1 MTVVEMTK
9 TSRAAVFA
17 VSWIGGL
24 SGHET
29 GDYAVQRDCDAITK
43 QARTADGHSTPE
55 GRRALLIHGVT
66 YGAAQL
72 VSKRLA
78 YRAAG
83 QRVPLLADLA
93 GTLVEIAVHIVVDDG
108 RLLAAFANSTGKGRF
123 HDLGAPRPITGVVD
137 LDGDIHPVHLVETE
151 LDAEGRRAPKVEL
164 DERGEVVDAV
174 KTWDNPS
181 PATGRALMDQATHKG
196 LQLLLGAAVTTGV
209 AAWLA
214 RRR

>member
-1 MTVVEMTK
+1 MPTF
-9 TSRAAVFA
+9 SRPAVFA
-17 VSWIGGL
+17 VSWIGGH

-29 GDYAVQRDCDAITK
+29 GDYLVQRDCDAVRK
-43 QARTADGHSTPE
+43 QARTPDGHSSPE

-66 YGAAQL
+66 YGAAQF

-93 GTLVEIAVHIVVDDG
+93 GTLTEVAVHIVVDDG

-137 LDGDIHPVHLVETE
+137 MGNGDIHHVHLVEAN
-151 LDAEGRRAPKVEL
+151 LDAEGRRAPKIKL
-164 DERGEVVDAV
+164 DENGDIVEDA